1 MLPSLPDPRRL
12 TALVE
17 QLAGALPRVLGLLDD
32 AEALLRKADALI
44 DRIEQTRSA
53 ADDVVERTDAVV
65 TDANALIVRSA
76 GTLGSVEPT
85 LERAQKMLDTFGPL
99 LDDLSPA
106 LKDLVPTITRL
117 AESTDPDEVEALVR
131 LVDQVPLL
139 VDKLQ
144 ADIVPIMESMSTVG
158 PDIHAMLAAIGDLAD
173 MLEKIPGLNRRRR
186 NAEREAEQRAADL
199 RPDDED

>member
-1 MLPSLPDPRRL
+1 MPSLPDPRRL
-12 TALVE
+12 PELVE
-17 QLAGALPRVLGLLDD
+17 TLAGALPRVLNLLGE
-32 AEALLRKADALI
+32 AEALVRKADALV
-44 DRIEQTRSA
+44 DRIEQTRTA
-53 ADDVVERTDAVV
+53 ADEVVARTDAVV

-85 LERAQKMLDTFGPL
+85 LERAQRLLDTFAPV
-99 LDDLSPA
+99 LDDLSPV

-144 ADIVPIMESMSTVG
+144 SDIVPIMESMSTVG

-173 MLEKIPGLNRRRR
+173 MLEKVPGLNRRRK
-186 NAEREAEQRAADL
+186 NAEREAERRSADL
-199 RPDDED
+199 GSDEQD